1 MNTRLFRLAACLPLL
16 GLAPAQAGV
25 VPIDPFVGERSDPLD
40 YPNTIIVA
48 SFPIFGNTA
57 SLDSH
62 NGQTFI
68 HYLLSDTFI
77 GDVVTPRT
85 GGHILGFTEGP
96 GIFRFNEPVRR
107 FGMYFN
113 NNSGTDDTTCDF
125 YDAEG
130 NLLAS
135 LTATTPFAGNVW
147 VWNGWESDVP
157 FTRVVVTG
165 HGIIDGFLWFDDLEV
180 SSVPSAGS
188 GVVCVGALG
197 VMRRRRGDRV

>member
-135 LTATTPFAGNVW
+135 LTATTPCLTAMPTGVRSAAFGTW
-147 VWNGWESDVP
+147 SSSPESNSIP
-157 FTRVVVTG
+157 SPATG
-165 HGIIDGFLWFDDLEV
+165 RPSTQSV
-180 SSVPSAGS
+180 RRSSTLAKST
-188 GVVCVGALG
+188 
-197 VMRRRRGDRV
+197 